1 MTRFGT
7 GILRTALLW
16 WLAMAAPAAADGH
29 RTLVIGITQYPATL
43 NPVIDSMA
51 AKSYVLGAVHR
62 PFTAYDADWRPRCHL
77 CVELPTFENGL
88 AVEETTP
95 EGERGVAVTYEIHPG
110 ATWGDGTPVTTDDVI
125 FTWEVGRHPLSGVV
139 SAETY
144 RRIWRIDRIDDKRFT
159 LHSNKLTYQ
168 YNLIAPDLLP
178 AHLEREVFEAD
189 PATYRN
195 RTLYD
200 TDPTRPGL
208 WFGPYRVAEV
218 ASGSHLVLVRNPTW
232 YGDPPWFD
240 RIVVKAIENT
250 TALEANLL
258 SGNVDMIEGTLGM
271 SLDQALAFEK
281 REGDRFRVHYQPGLV
296 YEHIDLM
303 LDNPLLADRRVRQ
316 ALLHAIDRETLVRQL
331 FAGRQPV
338 AHGNVHPL
346 DWVYDPD
353 VPKYPYDP
361 QRAASLFAEAGFRPG
376 PDGVLVDAE
385 GRRMRLEL
393 MTTAGNRTRE
403 LVEQVLQGMWRQA
416 GVEITIRNEPARVFF
431 GETVARR
438 KFTAMAMFAWI
449 SSPESV
455 PRSTLHSEE
464 IPSAEN
470 GWSGQNYTGYRNP
483 RMDELLDAIE
493 LELDRD
499 RRRQLWSELQ
509 RLYAT
514 DLPAL
519 PLYFRAEPH
528 IWPKW
533 LVGPRPTGH
542 QAPTTLGIEYWRRV
556 DG

>member
-1 MTRFGT
+1 MQARAFM
-7 GILRTALLW
+7 
-16 WLAMAAPAAADGH
+16 LAMALMLSTVTAAAASEP

-43 NPVIDSMA
+43 HPNIDSMA

-62 PFTAYDADWRPRCHL
+62 PFTAYGPDWQPRCYL
-77 CVELPTFENGL
+77 CVTLPTFENGL
-88 AVEETTP
+88 AVEELTP
-95 EGERGVAVTYEIHPG
+95 EGERGVAVTYEIHPN

-144 RRIWRIDRIDDKRFT
+144 RRIWKIDRIDDKRFT

-200 TDPTRPGL
+200 THPTHPGL
-208 WFGPYRVAEV
+208 WFGPYRIAEV
-218 ASGSHLVLVRNPTW
+218 ASGSHIVLERNPSW

-240 RIVVKAIENT
+240 RIVIKAIENT
-250 TALEANLL
+250 AALEANLL
-258 SGNVDMIEGTLGM
+258 SGNIDMIEGSLGM

-281 REGDRFRVHYQPGLV
+281 REGSRFRVHYQPGLV

-303 LDNPLLADRRVRQ
+303 LDHPLLADRRVRQ
-316 ALLHAIDRETLVRQL
+316 ALLYAIDRETLVQQL

-338 AHGNVHPL
+338 ADSAVHPL
-346 DWVYDPD
+346 DWVHEPD

-361 QRAASLFAEAGFRPG
+361 ARAAALFAEAGLRPG
-376 PDGVLVDAE
+376 PDGILIDAA
-385 GRRMRLEL
+385 GRRLRLEL

-403 LVEQVLQGMWRQA
+403 LVQQVLQAMWRKV
-416 GVEITIRNEPARVFF
+416 GVEIVIKNEPARVFF
-431 GETVARR
+431 GETVSKR

-449 SSPESV
+449 SAPESV
-455 PRSTLHSEE
+455 PRTTLHSRE

-483 RMDELLDAIE
+483 RMDELIDAIE
-493 LELDRD
+493 VELDRD
-499 RRRQLWSELQ
+499 RRKQLWSELQ

-528 IWPKW
+528 IWPNW
-533 LVGPRPTGH
+533 LEGPEPTGH

>member
-1 MTRFGT
+1 MRAKRLVVT
-7 GILRTALLW
+7 IVALLW
-16 WLAMAAPAAADGH
+16 PLAAVAAEDP
-29 RTLVIGITQYPATL
+29 RTLVIGITQDPATL
-43 NPVIDSMA
+43 HPNIDSMA

-62 PFTAYDADWRPRCHL
+62 PFTAYGPDWQPRCHL

-88 AVEETTP
+88 AVAETTP
-95 EGERGVAVTYEIHPG
+95 EGGRGVAVTYEIHPG

-144 RRIWRIDRIDDKRFT
+144 RRIWKIDRIDDRRFT

-200 TDPTRPGL
+200 TDPTNPGL
-208 WFGPYRVAEV
+208 WFGPYRIAEV
-218 ASGSHLVLVRNPTW
+218 ASGSHVVLERNPTW

-240 RIVVKAIENT
+240 RVVIRAIENT
-250 TALEANLL
+250 AALEANLL
-258 SGNVDMIEGTLGM
+258 SGSIDMIEGSLGM

-303 LDNPLLADRRVRQ
+303 LDNPILADRRVRQ
-316 ALLHAIDRETLVRQL
+316 ALLHAIDRETLVQQL

-338 AHGNVHPL
+338 AHGSVHPL
-346 DWVYDPD
+346 DWVYEPD
-353 VPKYPYDP
+353 LPKYPYDL
-361 QRAASLFAEAGFRPG
+361 QKAAALFAEAGFRPG
-376 PDGVLVDAE
+376 PDGILVDGE

-403 LVEQVLQGMWRQA
+403 LVEQVLQAMWRRA
-416 GVEITIRNEPARVFF
+416 GVEIVIRNEPARVFF
-431 GETVARR
+431 GETVSKR
-438 KFTAMAMFAWI
+438 KFTGLAMFAWI

-455 PRSTLHSEE
+455 PRTTLHSAE
-464 IPSAEN
+464 IPTAEN

-483 RMDELLDAIE
+483 RMDELIDAIE
-493 LELDRD
+493 VELDREK
-499 RRRQLWSELQ
+499 RKALWSELQ

-533 LVGPRPTGH
+533 LEGPEPTGH
-542 QAPTTLGIEYWRRV
+542 QAPTTFGIEYWRRV